1 MTSMKMRIIKKLETL
16 AFSVPIKQ
24 DDIDKSDC
32 RMAHRCMIKVA
43 MERTLRNMSGAA
55 NHHCRVDAG
64 HATFHWQGY
73 RYIADMPKIGKANLI
88 KFDKEE
94 KDRKKAAKAGEEY
107 VSVVK
112 PFTLKFIARKV
123 AKLPANTSARRAQ
136 VNAARRLRVAGGEKP
151 KVYTLRKRIMGFA

>member
-1 MTSMKMRIIKKLETL
+1 MKTAVQKLETL
-16 AFSVPIKQ
+16 TFVVPVKQ

-32 RMAHRCMIKVA
+32 RRAHKCMIKVA

-88 KFDKEE
+88 KFDRE
-94 KDRKKAAKAGEEY
+94 DRARKKAKKAGEKF
-107 VSVVK
+107 VSCVK
-112 PFTLKFIARKV
+112 PFPLKFKGRKLG
-123 AKLPANTSARRAQ
+123 KLPVNTAARREQ
-136 VNAARRLRVAGGEKP
+136 VNKARRLRVAGGEKP
-151 KVYTLRKRIMGFA
+151 KVYTLRHRITGFA